1 MSSHQHWLKS
11 VRTVRSARPT
21 GGQPQHSLRT
31 ETVRDEASDGGGEG
45 GEDGGVEG
53 DDVKDLIN

>member
-11 VRTVRSARPT
+11 VRTVRSVRQT
-21 GGQPQHSLRT
+21 GGRPQHSLRT

-45 GEDGGVEG
+45 GEGG
-53 DDVKDLIN
+53 DVKDLIS

>member
-11 VRTVRSARPT
+11 VRTVRSVRQT

-31 ETVRDEASDGGGEG
+31 ETVRDEASDGGE
-45 GEDGGVEG
+45 GVEG
-53 DDVKDLIN
+53 GDVEGGDVKDLIS